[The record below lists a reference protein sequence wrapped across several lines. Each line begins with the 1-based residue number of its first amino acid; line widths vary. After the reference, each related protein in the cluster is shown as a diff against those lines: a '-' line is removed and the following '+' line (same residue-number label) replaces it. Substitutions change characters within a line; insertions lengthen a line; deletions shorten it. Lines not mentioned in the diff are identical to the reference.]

1 MKCELS
7 NEKMLE
13 LNRDKTKAYNEL
25 YIVTVTRKT
34 VTESSGPETRQ
45 TTRSGKANI
54 YCDVAYR
61 DGMTVS
67 LCRLR

>member
-25 YIVTVTRKT
+25 YIVTVTRKMLHRAAGLRHDRRPDR
-34 VTESSGPETRQ
+34 EKP
-45 TTRSGKANI
+45 I
-54 YCDVAYR
+54 YIVMYR